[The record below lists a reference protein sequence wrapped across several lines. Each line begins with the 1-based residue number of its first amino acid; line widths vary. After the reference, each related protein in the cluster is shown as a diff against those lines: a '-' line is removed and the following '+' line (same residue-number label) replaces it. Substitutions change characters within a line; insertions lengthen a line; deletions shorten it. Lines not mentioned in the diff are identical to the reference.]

1 MADKETKLDRPINGL
16 FLMSTMTTIWV
27 ILAEYFFNN
36 LDYKAVSIVF
46 GIVIIYFIIK
56 YIAFNR
62 HKERLPQI
70 SKIKDPKKQKAFWI
84 IFCLEGVAILL
95 VQNVLV
101 NIGKDTLFISSIALI
116 VGLHF
121 IPLAKVFQRKF
132 DYYIGLWTI
141 IVATVGLILIINKK
155 YDYNIVNAFVC
166 VACAISTTFY
176 GLKMI
181 KDGTEILNEK
191 C

>member
-1 MADKETKLDRPINGL
+1 MADKETKLDRPISGL
-16 FLMSTMTTIWV
+16 FLMSIMTTIWA

-46 GIVIIYFIIK
+46 GIVMIYFIIK

-70 SKIKDPKKQKAFWI
+70 SEIKDPKKQKAFWI
-84 IFCLEGVAILL
+84 IFCLEGIAILL
-95 VQNVLV
+95 LKNILV
-101 NIGKDTLFISSIALI
+101 NIGEDTLFISSMALI

-121 IPLAKVFQRKF
+121 IPLAKIFQRKF

-141 IVATVGLILIINKK
+141 VIATVGLILISGKK
-155 YDYNIVNAFVC
+155 YSPNIVNAFVC
-166 VACAISTTFY
+166 LACAISTTFY

-181 KDGTEILNEK
+181 KDGTAILNEK
-191 C
+191 S